1 MNNHKQE
8 ERINKTNTMLLF
20 HSPYRL
26 TGEAIDL
33 MYRSFP
39 RSLPQK
45 EEPAPGQVIWCA
57 HQGPM
62 RIHTGPRL
70 TKAEKKAA
78 KKDRIY
84 RNLLPEIFERM
95 RTTIKN

>member
-1 MNNHKQE
+1 MNE
-8 ERINKTNTMLLF
+8 TNTMLLF
-20 HSPYRL
+20 HSLYRIKDEEL
-26 TGEAIDL
+26 DL
-33 MYRSFP
+33 MYRSYP

-45 EEPAPGQVIWCA
+45 KEPVPGRVIWYA

-84 RNLLPEIFERM
+84 RKLLPEIFERM